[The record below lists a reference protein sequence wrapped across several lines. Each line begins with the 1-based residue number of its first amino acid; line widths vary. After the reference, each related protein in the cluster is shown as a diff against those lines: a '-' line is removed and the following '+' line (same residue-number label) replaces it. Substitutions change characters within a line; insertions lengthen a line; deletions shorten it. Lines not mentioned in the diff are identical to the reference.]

1 MLRNERNPAGL
12 CWHASPCLQVKL
24 MRQVRVE
31 AMHRRAGA
39 GGETLIGATPNEK
52 GSNLKILTGR
62 PP

>member
-1 MLRNERNPAGL
+1 
-12 CWHASPCLQVKL
+12 